1 MAMTKNNMKEGISRN
16 FIENLYQIAL
26 HTGKGITYIERK
38 AGVGTGY
45 CSMCKLRNSS
55 PTLRIADLF
64 SKSTGYKIEDL
75 IREPLEFRKEVLKI

>member
-1 MAMTKNNMKEGISRN
+1 MTKNNMEPGISRN

-26 HTGKGITYIERK
+26 YTGKGITYIERK

-45 CSMCKLRNSS
+45 CSMAKLRNSS

-64 SKSTGYKIEDL
+64 SKATGYKIEDL
-75 IREPLEFRKEVLKI
+75 IRDPKEFTREVLKL